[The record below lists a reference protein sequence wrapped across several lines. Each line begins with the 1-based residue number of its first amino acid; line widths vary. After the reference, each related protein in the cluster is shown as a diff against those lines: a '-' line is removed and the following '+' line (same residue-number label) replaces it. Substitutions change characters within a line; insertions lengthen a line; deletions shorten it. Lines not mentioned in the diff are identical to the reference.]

1 MDVQLSGKIKEII
14 VIIITT
20 QCFAPKIGGI
30 ESLMTGMAEAMAK
43 RGIEVLVLADG
54 KTHDSDHKQKYKI
67 KRFTGWKPLRRLA
80 KAKYLEKICSSKN
93 VKAIYADSWKS
104 IEYLKKYK
112 KKILVLAH
120 GTEIPKQYWTMM
132 LDLMRFKKNRIV
144 NSYKNVYKILA
155 NSSYTKDL
163 MQASLR
169 IDTDLIKIIHPG
181 IDVYDDFITEE
192 DKKNVADIIGNN
204 TPVITTLARV
214 EERKGHKFILN
225 ALPEIKQRFPKVLY
239 LIAGKGPYLENI
251 RQITKKMNLE
261 SNVKFLG
268 WITEPEK
275 SLILK
280 RSDLFVMT
288 PTTVGESVEGFGMA
302 YIDASFHGVASV
314 GSDSGGV
321 GDAILDNETGIICES
336 GNQRMI
342 TEKILLLLENK
353 KLRESMGENGK
364 LRANENYAWDKK
376 IIEYLNASNYVN

>member
-1 MDVQLSGKIKEII
+1 M
-14 VIIITT
+14 IIITT

-43 RGIEVLVLADG
+43 HGIEVLVLADG
-54 KTHDSDHKQKYKI
+54 KTHETDRKQKYKI

-80 KAKYLEKICSSKN
+80 KARYVEKICDSNN

-104 IEYLKKYK
+104 IEYLKKYR

-120 GTEIPKQYWTMM
+120 GTEIPKQYWTIM
-132 LDLMRFKKNRIV
+132 LDLMRFKKNRII

-163 MQASLR
+163 MQASLK
-169 IDTDLIKIIHPG
+169 IDTNLIKIIHPG
-181 IDVYDDFITEE
+181 IDVYDDFITED
-192 DKKNVADIIGNN
+192 DKKNVADIIGKNS
-204 TPVITTLARV
+204 PVITTLARV
-214 EERKGHKFILN
+214 EERKGHVFILN
-225 ALPEIKQRFPKVLY
+225 ALPVIKEKFPNVLY
-239 LIAGKGPYLENI
+239 LIAGKGPYLETI
-251 RQITKKMNLE
+251 KQITKNMNLE
-261 SNVKFLG
+261 KNVKFLG

-280 RSDLFVMT
+280 QSDLFVMT

-302 YIDASFHGVASV
+302 YIDASFHGVASI

-321 GDAILDNETGIICES
+321 SDAILDNETGIICES
-336 GNQRMI
+336 GNQKMI

-353 KLRESMGENGK
+353 KLRESMGTNGK

-376 IIEYLNASNYVN
+376 IIEYLDASK

>member
-1 MDVQLSGKIKEII
+1 MDVQLSGKNEEIQ

-30 ESLMTGMAEAMAK
+30 ESLMTGMAEAMVNH
-43 RGIEVLVLADG
+43 GIEVLVLADG
-54 KTHDSDHKQKYKI
+54 KTHETDHKQKYKI

-80 KAKYLEKICSSKN
+80 KAKYIEKICNSNN

-104 IEYLKKYK
+104 VEYIKKYK

-120 GTEIPKQYWTMM
+120 GTEIPKQYWTIM
-132 LDLMRFKKNRIV
+132 LDLLRFKKNRII
-144 NSYKNVYKILA
+144 NSYKGVHKILA

-163 MQASLR
+163 MQASLK
-169 IDTDLIKIIHPG
+169 IDTNLIKTIHPG

-192 DKKNVADIIGNN
+192 DKKNVTKIIGNN
-204 TPVITTLARV
+204 SPVITTLARI
-214 EERKGHKFILN
+214 EKRKGHEFILK
-225 ALPEIKQRFPKVLY
+225 ALAEIREKFPNILY
-239 LIAGKGPYLENI
+239 LVAGKGPYLENI
-251 RQITKKMNLE
+251 KKITIEMNLQN
-261 SNVKFLG
+261 NVKFLG

-280 RSDLFVMT
+280 KSDLFAMT

-321 GDAILDNETGIICES
+321 NDAILDNQTGIICEA
-336 GNQRMI
+336 GNQKMI

-353 KLRESMGENGK
+353 KLRESMGAKGK
-364 LRANENYAWDKK
+364 LRANESYAWDKK
-376 IIEYLNASNYVN
+376 VIEYLDASK

>member
-1 MDVQLSGKIKEII
+1 MDVQLSGKNKEIKVI
-14 VIIITT
+14 VITT

-43 RGIEVLVLADG
+43 RGVEVLVLADG
-54 KTHDSDHKQKYKI
+54 KTHETDTKQKYKI
-67 KRFTGWKPLRRLA
+67 KRFSGWKPLRRLA
-80 KAKYLEKICSSKN
+80 KAKYLEKICNSKN

-120 GTEIPKQYWTMM
+120 GTEIPKQYWTLM
-132 LDLMRFKKNRIV
+132 LVLLRFKKNRII
-144 NSYKNVYKILA
+144 NSYKGVHKILA

-163 MQASLR
+163 MQASLK
-169 IDTDLIKIIHPG
+169 IEANLIKVVHPG
-181 IDVYDDFITEE
+181 IDVYDDFITDE
-192 DKKNVADIIGNN
+192 DKVNVAKIIGKKS
-204 TPVITTLARV
+204 PVITTLARV
-214 EERKGHKFILN
+214 EERKGHLFILN
-225 ALPEIKQRFPKVLY
+225 ALPVIKEKFPNVLY

-251 RQITKKMNLE
+251 KKITKEMNLE
-261 SNVKFLG
+261 TNVKFLG

-302 YIDASFHGVASV
+302 YIDASFHGVASI
-314 GSDSGGV
+314 GSDNGGV
-321 GDAILDNETGIICES
+321 SDAILDNKTGIICES
-336 GNQRMI
+336 GNQKMI

-353 KLRESMGENGK
+353 KMREDMGKYGK

-376 IIEYLNASNYVN
+376 VIEYLDASN

>member
-1 MDVQLSGKIKEII
+1 
-14 VIIITT
+14 
-20 QCFAPKIGGI
+20 
-30 ESLMTGMAEAMAK
+30 MTGMAEAMAK

-54 KTHDSDHKQKYKI
+54 KTQETDNKQKYKI

-80 KAKYLEKICSSKN
+80 KAKYVEKICDSKN

-104 IEYLKKYK
+104 IEYLKKYR

-120 GTEIPKQYWTMM
+120 GTEIPKQYWTIM
-132 LDLMRFKKNRIV
+132 LDLMRFKKNRIIK
-144 NSYKNVYKILA
+144 SYRGVCKILA

-163 MQASLR
+163 MQASLK
-169 IDTDLIKIIHPG
+169 IDTNLIQIVHPG

-192 DKKNVADIIGNN
+192 DERNVSDIIRKYS
-204 TPVITTLARV
+204 PVITTLARV
-214 EERKGHKFILN
+214 EKRKGHEFVLK
-225 ALPEIKQRFPKVLY
+225 ALAEIKEKFPNILY
-239 LIAGKGPYLENI
+239 LIAGKGPYLEDI
-251 RQITKKMNLE
+251 KKLTIEMHLQK
-261 SNVKFLG
+261 NVKFLG

-280 RSDLFVMT
+280 KSDLFVMT

-302 YIDASFHGVASV
+302 YIDASFHGVASI

-321 GDAILDNETGIICES
+321 SDAILDNKTGIICES
-336 GNQRMI
+336 GNQKMI

-353 KLRESMGENGK
+353 KLRESMGANGK

-376 IIEYLNASNYVN
+376 IIEYLDASK